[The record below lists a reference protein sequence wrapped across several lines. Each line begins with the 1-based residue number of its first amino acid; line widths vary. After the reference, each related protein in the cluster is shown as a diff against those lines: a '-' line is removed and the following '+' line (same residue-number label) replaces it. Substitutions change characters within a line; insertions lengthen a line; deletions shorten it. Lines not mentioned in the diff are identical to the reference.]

1 VFEKFSNCRRHV
13 IRTDA
18 TFYDSEPTRDL
29 SPVIARYNRD
39 HTARSCNTI
48 TKPLY
53 SPTGFLHARQPVL
66 VHKLARILSEAR
78 SPKPIPFF
86 RRRDIEALF
95 GLKKRQ
101 AVNLMHRI
109 GAIRVSRELAVD
121 KRDLI
126 AWLEQML
133 ENPSVSIEQ
142 RRHER
147 VIDRIVEL
155 KAETAARAI
164 KIVLPEPK
172 QTVQLPEGV
181 SLEPGLLTIS
191 FDNEQ
196 QLLERLFLLARVL
209 ATQPH
214 VLSAASRPR

>member
-1 VFEKFSNCRRHV
+1 MPDN
-13 IRTDA
+13 
-18 TFYDSEPTRDL
+18 PTY
-29 SPVIARYNRD
+29 I
-39 HTARSCNTI
+39 
-48 TKPLY
+48 
-53 SPTGFLHARQPVL
+53 
-66 VHKLARILSEAR
+66 HKLAGILAEAR
-78 SPKPIPFF
+78 TPKPIPFF

-109 GAIRVSRELAVD
+109 GAIRVSSELAVD

-126 AWLEQML
+126 AWLEQRIADPAVA
-133 ENPSVSIEQ
+133 EEW

-155 KAETAARAI
+155 KAETAARAV
-164 KIVLPEPK
+164 KIVLRDPK
-172 QTVQLPEGV
+172 PSVELPDGV

-191 FDNEQ
+191 FETDQ

-209 ATQPH
+209 ATQPQ
-214 VLSAASRPR
+214 VLSAASLPR

>member
-1 VFEKFSNCRRHV
+1 MPENPSY
-13 IRTDA
+13 I
-18 TFYDSEPTRDL
+18 
-29 SPVIARYNRD
+29 
-39 HTARSCNTI
+39 
-48 TKPLY
+48 
-53 SPTGFLHARQPVL
+53 
-66 VHKLARILSEAR
+66 HKLAGILAEAR

-126 AWLEQML
+126 AWLERLM
-133 ENPSVSIEQ
+133 EDPSVAVEQ

-155 KAETAARAI
+155 KAEAAARAV
-164 KIVLPEPK
+164 KIILPDPTPSVE
-172 QTVQLPEGV
+172 LPDGV
-181 SLEPGLLTIS
+181 SLGPGLLTVS
-191 FDNEQ
+191 FENEQ

-209 ATQPH
+209 AAQPQM
-214 VLSAASRPR
+214 LTTLTLP

>member
-1 VFEKFSNCRRHV
+1 MPGN
-13 IRTDA
+13 
-18 TFYDSEPTRDL
+18 PTY
-29 SPVIARYNRD
+29 I
-39 HTARSCNTI
+39 
-48 TKPLY
+48 
-53 SPTGFLHARQPVL
+53 
-66 VHKLARILSEAR
+66 HKLAAILAEAR

-121 KRDLI
+121 KRDLVV
-126 AWLEQML
+126 WLQQMIDD
-133 ENPSVSIEQ
+133 PSVTVEQ

-155 KAETAARAI
+155 KAEAAARAV
-164 KIVLPEPK
+164 KIVLPDPK
-172 QTVQLPEGV
+172 PLVGLPDGI
-181 SLEPGLLTIS
+181 SLQPGLLTVS
-191 FDNEQ
+191 FEDEQ

-209 ATQPH
+209 ATHPG
-214 VLSAASRPR
+214 VLGAVSLPR